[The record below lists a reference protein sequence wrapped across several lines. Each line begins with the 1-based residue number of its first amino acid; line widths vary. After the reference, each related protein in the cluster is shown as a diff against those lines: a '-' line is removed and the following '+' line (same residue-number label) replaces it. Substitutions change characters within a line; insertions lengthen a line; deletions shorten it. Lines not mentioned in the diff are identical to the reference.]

1 MARLFLSYIF
11 CNIGSHG
18 QAQESLSVL
27 ITLLVCIPRDF
38 LAGDFISQWDPNRAG
53 KSPLKCGASGTT
65 VEVEEG
71 RTKGL
76 DPYLL
81 RLYVPLLSGKE
92 GKEVFRK

>member
-1 MARLFLSYIF
+1 MVRLFLSCIF

-27 ITLLVCIPRDF
+27 ITLLVCIPGNF
-38 LAGDFISQWDPNRAG
+38 LAGDFISQWDSNRAG

-65 VEVEEG
+65 VKVEER

-76 DPYLL
+76 
-81 RLYVPLLSGKE
+81 VPT
-92 GKEVFRK
+92 F